1 MILRLG
7 MAFLNEML
15 SITLS
20 VKKLNTNEK
29 MGWVLFNKDLIADKQ
44 IKIIIFFLLEKR
56 FLLWLNLK
64 VFVEVLRIKGGI

>member
-29 MGWVLFNKDLIADKQ
+29 MGLILFNKDLIADKQ
-44 IKIIIFFLLEKR
+44 MMMIIFFLLENG
-56 FLLWLNLK
+56 FLCGL
-64 VFVEVLRIKGGI
+64 I

>member
-1 MILRLG
+1 MVLRLG

-29 MGWVLFNKDLIADKQ
+29 MGWILFNKNLIADKQ
-44 IKIIIFFLLEKR
+44 MMMITFFLLESG
-56 FLLWLNLK
+56 FLCGL
-64 VFVEVLRIKGGI
+64 I

>member
-1 MILRLG
+1 

-29 MGWVLFNKDLIADKQ
+29 MGWILFNKDLIADKQ
-44 IKIIIFFLLEKR
+44 IKIIIFFLLENG
-56 FLLWLNLK
+56 FFCGL
-64 VFVEVLRIKGGI
+64 I

>member
-29 MGWVLFNKDLIADKQ
+29 MGLILFNKDLIADKQ
-44 IKIIIFFLLEKR
+44 MIMIIFFLLESG
-56 FLLWLNLK
+56 FLCGL
-64 VFVEVLRIKGGI
+64 I

>member
-15 SITLS
+15 SIIPS

-29 MGWVLFNKDLIADKQ
+29 MGLILFNKDLIADKQ
-44 IKIIIFFLLEKR
+44 MMMITFFLLESG
-56 FLLWLNLK
+56 FLCGL
-64 VFVEVLRIKGGI
+64 I

>member
-29 MGWVLFNKDLIADKQ
+29 MGLISFNEDLIADKQ
-44 IKIIIFFLLEKR
+44 MVMIIFFSWKA
-56 FLLWLNLK
+56 
-64 VFVEVLRIKGGI
+64 VSCVI

>member
-29 MGWVLFNKDLIADKQ
+29 MGLISFNEDLIADKQ
-44 IKIIIFFLLEKR
+44 MVMIIFFLLESG
-56 FLLWLNLK
+56 FLCGL
-64 VFVEVLRIKGGI
+64 I

>member
-29 MGWVLFNKDLIADKQ
+29 MGLISFNEDLIADKQ
-44 IKIIIFFLLEKR
+44 MVMIIFFSWKAGSC
-56 FLLWLNLK
+56 
-64 VFVEVLRIKGGI
+64 VI

>member
-1 MILRLG
+1 

-29 MGWVLFNKDLIADKQ
+29 MGLILFNKDLIADKQ
-44 IKIIIFFLLEKR
+44 MMMIMFFLLESG
-56 FLLWLNLK
+56 FSCGL
-64 VFVEVLRIKGGI
+64 I

>member
-1 MILRLG
+1 

-29 MGWVLFNKDLIADKQ
+29 MGWILFNKNLIADKQ
-44 IKIIIFFLLEKR
+44 MMMITFFLLESG
-56 FLLWLNLK
+56 FLCGL
-64 VFVEVLRIKGGI
+64 I

>member
-29 MGWVLFNKDLIADKQ
+29 MGLILFNKDLITDKQ
-44 IKIIIFFLLEKR
+44 MIMIIFFLLESG
-56 FLLWLNLK
+56 FLCGL
-64 VFVEVLRIKGGI
+64 I

>member
-1 MILRLG
+1 

-29 MGWVLFNKDLIADKQ
+29 MGWILFNKDLIADKQ
-44 IKIIIFFLLEKR
+44 IKIIIFFLLENG
-56 FLLWLNLK
+56 FLCGL
-64 VFVEVLRIKGGI
+64 I